1 MSLYGRRNGKST
13 GGRGAEG
20 GRGGAEKQVP
30 EVVGDSMGVLGH
42 VSVENLF
49 YGGRGAAAPQAP
61 PALPF
66 LLL

>member
-1 MSLYGRRNGKST
+1 MD
-13 GGRGAEG
+13 GGTENQWGEGEQREG
-20 GRGGAEKQVP
+20 GGGAEKQVP

-66 LLL
+66 LFL